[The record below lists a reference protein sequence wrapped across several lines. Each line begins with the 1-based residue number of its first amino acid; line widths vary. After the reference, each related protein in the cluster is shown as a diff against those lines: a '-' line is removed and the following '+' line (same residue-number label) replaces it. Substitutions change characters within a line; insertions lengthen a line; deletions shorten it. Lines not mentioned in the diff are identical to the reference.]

1 MTEKHENR
9 RVRMTKALIKN
20 ALLELLEQQEL
31 TNITVTAVCEAAD
44 VHRSTF
50 YKYYTDTADLMK
62 EIEQDLMDQIPKPH
76 PDQTQAQLLKDATAF
91 FDYVK
96 QNEKAFRILFSDS
109 TSNHFF
115 FFFFEFLSSGYIPVP
130 GDYDNFSIYF
140 MQRYIAYATAGMLKE
155 WIRLDFPVSS
165 QKMAELMYFL
175 STKVIA

>member
-1 MTEKHENR
+1 
-9 RVRMTKALIKN
+9 MTKALIKN

-115 FFFFEFLSSGYIPVP
+115 SRLVEFLSSGYIPVP

>member
-1 MTEKHENR
+1 MTKKHENR
-9 RVRMTKALIKN
+9 RVHMTKTLIKN

-31 TNITVTAVCEAAD
+31 TNITVTAVCDTAD

-76 PDQTQAQLLKDATAF
+76 PGRTLEQLLKEAAAF

-96 QNEKAFRILFSDS
+96 QNEKAFRILFGDS
-109 TSNHFF
+109 ASNSFF
-115 FFFFEFLSSGYIPVP
+115 SRWVEFLSDGYIPIP
-130 GDYDNFSIYF
+130 GDHDKMTARFIQF
-140 MQRYIAYATAGMLKE
+140 YISYATAGMLKE
-155 WIRLDFPVSS
+155 WIQQDFPFSS
-165 QKMAELMYFL
+165 QKMAEMMYFL